1 MDRRTLLIAFTAL
14 LLARLSAQAQP
25 VRTTHR
31 VGLLATT
38 TSVATWRT
46 LPAYQ
51 AFLAELRTLG
61 YVENANVVFEY
72 RSAEG
77 EWQQLPNLAAK
88 LVNLKVDVMVVPV
101 CGA

>member
-1 MDRRTLLIAFTAL
+1 MQRRTLLIAFTTL
-14 LLARLSAQAQP
+14 PLARLSAQAQP
-25 VRTTHR
+25 VKTIYR

-38 TSVATWRT
+38 TPVATWRT

-61 YVENANVVFEY
+61 YMENANVVFEY

-77 EWQQLPNLAAK
+77 EWQRLPNLTITRTTSRSWHGRG
-88 LVNLKVDVMVVPV
+88 DSP
-101 CGA
+101 